1 VADGFVQSLARP
13 GGNITG
19 FTTLETSIGAK
30 LLELL
35 KEVAPRVTRVAVLIN
50 PDNPGSLRLLESSAS
65 AAQKFGV
72 DLVAVPAREADGIET
87 AMMRLGG
94 EASVGLIVPPDPT
107 TNTFRQLIVELAA
120 RYRLSAIH
128 ALRAAAADGALM
140 SYGVDVP
147 TLFRQAA
154 VYVDRILRGEKPS
167 DLPVQQPTKFELVI
181 NLTTAKA
188 LGLTVPDKLLALADE
203 VIE

>member
-1 VADGFVQSLARP
+1 MADGFVQSLARP

>member
-1 VADGFVQSLARP
+1 
-13 GGNITG
+13 
-19 FTTLETSIGAK
+19 
-30 LLELL
+30 
-35 KEVAPRVTRVAVLIN
+35 
-50 PDNPGSLRLLESSAS
+50 
-65 AAQKFGV
+65 
-72 DLVAVPAREADGIET
+72 
-87 AMMRLGG
+87 MMRLGG